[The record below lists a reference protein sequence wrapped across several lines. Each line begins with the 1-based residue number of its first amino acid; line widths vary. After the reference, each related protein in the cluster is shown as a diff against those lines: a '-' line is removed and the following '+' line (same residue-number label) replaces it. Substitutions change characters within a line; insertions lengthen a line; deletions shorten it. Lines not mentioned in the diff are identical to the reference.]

1 MKKLLS
7 LVLVLAFG
15 FATASAMACPKGETL
30 TGGTGKHHK
39 GGTCAPKVAKGA
51 TTKTAKDTVPA
62 AKEAAPAAKEAAK
75 K

>member
-15 FATASAMACPKGETL
+15 LTTSLAMACPKGEVL
-30 TGGTGKHHK
+30 TGGTGPHHK
-39 GGTCAPKVAKGA
+39 GGTCAPKVVK
-51 TTKTAKDTVPA
+51 K
-62 AKEAAPAAKEAAK
+62 APAAKEAVPAK

>member
-15 FATASAMACPKGETL
+15 FATVSAIACPKGEEL

-39 GGTCAPKVAKGA
+39 GGTCASKIVKDAAPI
-51 TTKTAKDTVPA
+51 AKDKP
-62 AKEAAPAAKEAAK
+62 AK

>member
-30 TGGTGKHHK
+30 TGGTGSHHK
-39 GGTCAPKVAKGA
+39 GGTCAPKVAKDA
-51 TTKTAKDTVPA
+51 A
-62 AKEAAPAAKEAAK
+62 AKGVAPAAKEAVPAAKDAAAK

>member
-7 LVLVLAFG
+7 VALVVVLGLVSV
-15 FATASAMACPKGETL
+15 SAMACPKGEEL

-39 GGTCAPKVAKGA
+39 GGTCTPK
-51 TTKTAKDTVPA
+51 D
-62 AKEAAPAAKEAAK
+62 AAPADKAAAK

>member
-30 TGGTGKHHK
+30 TGGTGSHHK
-39 GGTCAPKVAKGA
+39 GGKCAPKVAKDTASKA
-51 TTKTAKDTVPA
+51 TKDKAPV

>member
-7 LVLVLAFG
+7 LVLALAFG
-15 FATASAMACPKGETL
+15 FATASAMACPKGEVL

-39 GGTCAPKVAKGA
+39 GGTCAPKVV
-51 TTKTAKDTVPA
+51 KDAAPM
-62 AKEAAPAAKEAAK
+62 AKEAPAK

>member
-15 FATASAMACPKGETL
+15 FATASAMACPKGEVM

-39 GGTCAPKVAKGA
+39 GGTCAPKVAK
-51 TTKTAKDTVPA
+51 D
-62 AKEAAPAAKEAAK
+62 AAPAAKEAAAPAKDAAK

>member
-15 FATASAMACPKGETL
+15 FATASAMACPKGEVL

-39 GGTCAPKVAKGA
+39 GGTCTSKVVKDVAPM
-51 TTKTAKDTVPA
+51 AKDA
-62 AKEAAPAAKEAAK
+62 HAK

>member
-7 LVLVLAFG
+7 LVLVVTFG
-15 FATASAMACPKGETL
+15 FATALAMACPKGEVL

-39 GGTCAPKVAKGA
+39 GGTCAPKA
-51 TTKTAKDTVPA
+51 AKD
-62 AKEAAPAAKEAAK
+62 AAPAAKDAAPATKDAAK

>member
-15 FATASAMACPKGETL
+15 FATASAMACPKGQEM

-39 GGTCAPKVAKGA
+39 GGTCTPKVAKDA
-51 TTKTAKDTVPA
+51 APA
-62 AKEAAPAAKEAAK
+62 SKEAAPMVKDAAK

>member
-51 TTKTAKDTVPA
+51 APV
-62 AKEAAPAAKEAAK
+62 AKEAAPAAKDAAK

>member
-15 FATASAMACPKGETL
+15 LSTASAMACPKGEVM

-39 GGTCAPKVAKGA
+39 GGTCAPKAASV
-51 TTKTAKDTVPA
+51 AKDTT
-62 AKEAAPAAKEAAK
+62 AK

>member
-7 LVLVLAFG
+7 LILVVAFG

-39 GGTCAPKVAKGA
+39 GGVCAPKVVKSTAS
-51 TTKTAKDTVPA
+51 TAKAPVPA
-62 AKEAAPAAKEAAK
+62 K